1 MGARILRI
9 ELRRSVALL
18 AAALIAAAGVFVV
31 YASNEPDASWMDLV
45 VRQRMLLVLIL
56 PLALGAGAW
65 QGIRERRSKV
75 EELLDTTPRPRW
87 RRVLP
92 TAGAMAIAAVAA
104 YLVMLAGATGH
115 LQHPDGYFPP
125 SAGPLIVVGA
135 LAMVAAIWLGL
146 AIGALLPSPLTAPML
161 VVVGFVSLALVPN
174 MISPQGPGMP
184 GSPGG
189 YLLFPN
195 LQVPDLSEGK
205 AYTGAALHMLTGRAN
220 LAQALW
226 LLALA
231 AAGLALLAAARP
243 ATRLAALLPVVLGA
257 AVAVAVM
264 PGQLAAAW
272 AVNPHATELTC
283 TTDKPR
289 ICIPRAQSHMLGHLR
304 EPARQALSILDSKLP
319 PAPITV
325 TVQIDERANDTRPP
339 ADTLLLRLG
348 LNASDAVL
356 TPDSLLA
363 RMLDGAGVPLCL
375 SLAGDEPG
383 SSASEPVMRYLAAR
397 TAAAQWLLEGEP
409 QQAGGR
415 GAAPQMALAMQAL
428 DALRAL
434 PADEQRARVATLRDA
449 ERSCAAGDRLD
460 LLTRSEATR

>member
-1 MGARILRI
+1 MGVRILRI

-18 AAALIAAAGVFVV
+18 ATLLIAAAGLFVI
-31 YASNEPDASWMDLV
+31 YASIEPDASWMDLV
-45 VRQRMLLVLIL
+45 VRQRTLLVLIL
-56 PLALGAGAW
+56 PFALGAGAW

-75 EELLDTTPRPRW
+75 EELFDTTPRPRW

-115 LQHPDGYFPP
+115 LQHAEGYFPP

-146 AIGALLPSPLTAPML
+146 AMGALLPSPLTAPIL

-174 MISPQGPGMP
+174 IVFSQGPGMP

-220 LAQALW
+220 LTQAL
-226 LLALA
+226 LLVALA

-257 AVAVAVM
+257 VVAVALM
-264 PGQLAAAW
+264 PGRLAAAW
-272 AVNPHATELTC
+272 VDNPHATELTC
-283 TTDKPR
+283 TADKPR
-289 ICIPRAQSHMLGHLR
+289 ICIPRAQSHMLDELR
-304 EPARQALSILDSKLP
+304 EPARQALSILDAKLP
-319 PAPITV
+319 PAPVMV

-339 ADTLLLRLG
+339 ADTLLVRLS
-348 LNASDAVL
+348 LFSSDAVL

-363 RMLDGAGVPLCL
+363 RMLDGAGVPVCS
-375 SLAGDEPG
+375 SLAGDGPG
-383 SSASEPVMRYLAAR
+383 SSASEPVVRYVAAR
-397 TAAAQWLLEGEP
+397 MAAAEWLLDREP
-409 QQAGGR
+409 QQRGGR
-415 GAAPQMALAMQAL
+415 GGGPEMALALQAL

-434 PADEQRARVATLRDA
+434 PAAEQGARVAALRDA

-460 LLTRSEATR
+460 LFTGTDGTR